1 MVGLRRAGWLSGFG
15 QGYRSLIRDWRS
27 GELRMI
33 VMALIVAVAAISSVG
48 FLTDRVSQ
56 ALGRN
61 TTQMLGGDL
70 ALEADSPISTQ
81 IKSQATDFG
90 LRVAQTVS
98 FPSMAS
104 AQAGLKLASVKAV
117 SPDYPLVPGL
127 TLRTSAN
134 GPSEIASAAPAS
146 GQAWVD
152 PQILGLLN
160 LNIGD
165 EVGLGNLQLTIAG
178 VITYEPDRGVQFVN
192 VAPRIMMSTLDLD
205 ASGLLGLGSRA
216 RYGLLAAGSP
226 SDVEAFQAWLT
237 PRLERGQ
244 RLKSIDEARPEIRSS
259 LQRAQQFLLL
269 VALLAVMIAA
279 VAVALAT
286 RRFQL
291 RHQNGFAVMRCLGGS
306 ASQLRGLL
314 CSEFVLLA
322 ACASSIGVVVGYA
335 VHLLLV
341 MTIASVFNTVLPSA
355 SWGPALQGAI
365 AGLILLLGFALAPLF
380 ELGRVSPAR
389 VLRDQAPRF
398 SSYRSLAYL
407 SGLSAFV
414 GLTYWVSGDAR
425 LTFTVVGGFLA
436 ALVLFVALSWLGLW
450 LLERLRH
457 YAGAPSILRFALAG
471 LARRRSL
478 TVAQVSALSLGLMV
492 LLLLTITRTDLLQ
505 GWQNTVPADAPNTFL
520 INIQPDQANDVQAM
534 LREQGLVNETLAP
547 MIRGR
552 LVAINGSAVDPDQF
566 ESGRAQR
573 LSEREFNLSY
583 RDNLPASNRIVSG
596 QWLDPAKAEVSLED
610 EVAQTLGLKV
620 GDQLQFDIAGELVDV
635 RVTSLREVK
644 WDSFDVNFFAL
655 MSESVLADK
664 PASYLT
670 SFYLPPA
677 RAGLMKELVQAFP
690 NITVF
695 DVGVMLAQVQ
705 RILDQVIRAV
715 QILFVFTLLAGVLV
729 LATAFFATREERLHE
744 VAVLRM
750 LGANA
755 GQLRRSIRIELLLLG
770 GLSGLLAAA
779 GAVTVAALLA
789 HYVLSIDFIFSWWP
803 WALGVGLGL
812 LATLLA
818 GLLALRGILNT
829 PPLSSLRVLA

>member
-1 MVGLRRAGWLSGFG
+1 
-15 QGYRSLIRDWRS
+15 
-27 GELRMI
+27 MI

>member
-1 MVGLRRAGWLSGFG
+1 MAGLRRAGWLSGFG

-61 TTQMLGGDL
+61 TTQMLGADV
-70 ALEADSPISTQ
+70 ALEADTPISAE
-81 IKSQATDFG
+81 IKSQAGDDG
-90 LRVAQTVS
+90 LRVAETVT
-98 FPSMAS
+98 FPSMVS
-104 AQAGLKLASVKAV
+104 TQAGLKLASIKAV
-117 SPDYPLVPGL
+117 SPEYPLVPGL
-127 TLRTSAN
+127 TLRSSAN
-134 GPSEIASAAPAS
+134 GSSETVSAAPAP

-152 PQILGLLN
+152 PQILSLLN
-160 LNIGD
+160 VAIGD
-165 EVGLGNLQLTIAG
+165 EIGLGELQLTIAG

-192 VAPRIMMSTLDLD
+192 VAPRVMMSTLDLE

-216 RYGLLAAGSP
+216 RYGLLAAGP
-226 SDVEAFQAWLT
+226 SSGVDAYQAWLK

-286 RRFQL
+286 RRFKL
-291 RHQNGFAVMRCLGGS
+291 RHQNGFAVMRCLGAG
-306 ASQLRGLL
+306 ANQLRGLL
-314 CSEFVLLA
+314 FSEFVLLA
-322 ACASSIGVVVGYA
+322 VFASLVGVGVGYG

-341 MTIASVFNTVLPSA
+341 MTIASVFNTVLPAA
-355 SWGPALQGAI
+355 SWGPAFQGAI

-389 VLRDQAPRF
+389 VLRDQVPRF
-398 SSYRSLAYL
+398 SAYRGVAYI
-407 SGLSAFV
+407 SGLVAFV

-425 LTFTVVGGFLA
+425 LTLTVVGGFLV
-436 ALVLFVALSWLGLW
+436 ALVLFAALSWLGLW

-457 YAGAPSILRFALAG
+457 YAGAPSVLRFALAG

-505 GWQNTVPADAPNTFL
+505 GWQDTVPPDAPNTFL
-520 INIQPDQANDVQAM
+520 INIQPDQANEVQSM
-534 LREQGLVNETLAP
+534 LRDRGLVNLALAP

-552 LVAINGSAVDPDQF
+552 LVAINGTAIDPDQF
-566 ESGRAQR
+566 DSGRARR

-583 RDNLPASNRIVSG
+583 RDTLPASNRVVSG
-596 QWLDPAKAEVSLED
+596 QWIDPAQAEVSLED
-610 EVAQTLGLKV
+610 EVAQTLGLQV

-635 RVTSLREVK
+635 RVSSLREVK

-670 SFYLPPA
+670 SFYLPPSQ
-677 RAGLMKELVQAFP
+677 AGLMQELVQAFP

-729 LATAFFATREERLHE
+729 LAAAFFATREERLHE

-750 LGANA
+750 LGAGA
-755 GQLRRSIRIELLLLG
+755 RQLRRSMRIELLLLG

-789 HYVLSIDFIFSWWP
+789 HYVLSIDFVFSWWP
-803 WALGVGLGL
+803 WALGIGLGVF
-812 LATLLA
+812 ATLLA
-818 GLLALRGILNT
+818 GLLALRGVLNT

>member
-1 MVGLRRAGWLSGFG
+1 MAGLRRAGWLSGFG
-15 QGYRSLIRDWRS
+15 QGYRSLVRDWRS

-33 VMALIVAVAAISSVG
+33 AMALVVAVAAICSVG

-70 ALEADSPISTQ
+70 ALEADSPISAQ
-81 IKSQATDFG
+81 IKSQASDFG
-90 LRVAQTVS
+90 LRVAQTVT

-104 AQAGLKLASVKAV
+104 AEAGLKLASVKAV
-117 SPDYPLVPGL
+117 SPTYPLVPGL
-127 TLRTSAN
+127 TVRTSKN
-134 GPSEIASAAPAS
+134 GPSEVVSAAPTS

-152 PQILGLLN
+152 PQILSLLN

-165 EVGLGNLQLTIAG
+165 EIGLGALQLTIVA

-192 VAPRIMMSTLDLD
+192 VAPRIIMSVRDLD

-216 RYGLLAAGSP
+216 RYGLLAAGAQ
-226 SDVEAFQAWLT
+226 DNVEAYRDWLE

-259 LQRAQQFLLL
+259 LERAQQFLLL

-291 RHQNGFAVMRCLGGS
+291 RHQNGFAIMRCLGAS
-306 ASQLRGLL
+306 ANQLRGLL
-314 CSEFVLLA
+314 CGEFILLA
-322 ACASSIGVVVGYA
+322 LFASLVGVVAGYA
-335 VHLLLV
+335 VHLILV
-341 MTIASVFNTVLPSA
+341 MTVASVFNTVLPPA
-355 SWGPALQGAI
+355 SWGPAFQGAI
-365 AGLILLLGFALAPLF
+365 AGLILLMGFALAPLL
-380 ELGRVSPAR
+380 ELGRISPAR
-389 VLRDQAPRF
+389 VLRDQVSRF
-398 SSYRSLAYL
+398 SSYRGVAYV
-407 SGLSAFV
+407 SGLLAFV

-436 ALVLFVALSWLGLW
+436 ALVLFVAISWLGLW

-457 YAGAPSILRFALAG
+457 YAGVPSALRFALAG

-478 TVAQVSALSLGLMV
+478 TVAQVSALSVGLMV

-520 INIQPDQANDVQAM
+520 INIQPDQAKDVQAM
-534 LREQGLVNETLAP
+534 LRKQGLVNEKLAP
-547 MIRGR
+547 MVRGR
-552 LVAINGSAVDPDQF
+552 LVSINGAAIDPDQF
-566 ESGRAQR
+566 ESGRAR
-573 LSEREFNLSY
+573 HLSEREFNLSY
-583 RDNLPASNRIVSG
+583 RDTLPDSNRVVSG

-610 EVAQTLGLKV
+610 EVAQTLGLQV
-620 GDQLQFDIAGELVDV
+620 GDRLQFDIAGELVDV

-670 SFYLPPA
+670 SFYLPPSQ
-677 RAGLMKELVQAFP
+677 AGLMQKLVQAFP
-690 NITVF
+690 NITVL

-715 QILFVFTLLAGVLV
+715 QILFVFTLLAGILV
-729 LATAFFATREERLHE
+729 LATALFATREERLHE

-755 GQLRRSIRIELLLLG
+755 GQLRRSMRIELLLLG

-779 GAVTVAALLA
+779 GAVTLAALLA

-803 WALGVGLGL
+803 WALGIGLGVL
-812 LATLLA
+812 SALLA
-818 GLLALRGILNT
+818 GLLALRGILKT
-829 PPLSSLRVLA
+829 PPLSSLRALA

>member
-1 MVGLRRAGWLSGFG
+1 
-15 QGYRSLIRDWRS
+15 
-27 GELRMI
+27 MI

-226 SDVEAFQAWLT
+226 SDFEAFQAWLT

-534 LREQGLVNETLAP
+534 LREQGLVNEALAP

-552 LVAINGSAVDPDQF
+552 LVAINGSAVGPDQF
-566 ESGRAQR
+566 ESGRARR

-583 RDNLPASNRIVSG
+583 RDNLPDSNRIVSG

-620 GDQLQFDIAGELVDV
+620 GDQLQFDIAGELVNV

-677 RAGLMKELVQAFP
+677 RAGLMQELVQAFP

-755 GQLRRSIRIELLLLG
+755 GQLRRSMRIELLLLG

-779 GAVTVAALLA
+779 GAVSVAALLA